1 MATFPHDYTMKK
13 YGLVESDLSE
23 DASDALEEFEQ
34 FLAELT
40 RQKKE
45 FGSDWAMTKAQ
56 QKKIN
61 RLSRAV
67 CTEVE
72 MMIEDAPEEKPAP
85 KPEPKAEVKPEPK
98 PDPKA
103 EVKPEPTPQIEE
115 EEEQGGGIF
124 DFFL

>member
-85 KPEPKAEVKPEPK
+85 KPEPKAEVNAQAEPK
-98 PDPKA
+98 
-103 EVKPEPTPQIEE
+103 EEPTAEE
-115 EEEQGGGIF
+115 EDGGSVF
-124 DFFL
+124 DLFW

>member
-1 MATFPHDYTMKK
+1 MKK

-45 FGSDWAMTKAQ
+45 FGSDWTMTKAQ

-72 MMIEDAPEEKPAP
+72 MMIEDAPEEKPEP
-85 KPEPKAEVKPEPK
+85 KPEPKSEPNAEVKTE
-98 PDPKA
+98 A
-103 EVKPEPTPQIEE
+103 ESNEEPTTAEE
-115 EEEQGGGIF
+115 EDGGSVF
-124 DFFL
+124 DLFW